1 MTFDNKKAILL
12 LGCAYF
18 ILSIGLSI
26 QFAEERIAFGDAA
39 YQLFSIL
46 RTKDFA
52 IQVMR
57 FGACCT
63 QFFPLAGSWLHL
75 DLKSIMYLYSMSFEI
90 VPFLIF
96 FVVVLFQQ
104 YSIGGGVTSV

>member
-63 QFFPLAGSWLHL
+63 QIFPLAGSWLHL
-75 DLKSIMYLYSMSFEI
+75 DLESIMYLYSISF
-90 VPFLIF
+90 
-96 FVVVLFQQ
+96 
-104 YSIGGGVTSV
+104 